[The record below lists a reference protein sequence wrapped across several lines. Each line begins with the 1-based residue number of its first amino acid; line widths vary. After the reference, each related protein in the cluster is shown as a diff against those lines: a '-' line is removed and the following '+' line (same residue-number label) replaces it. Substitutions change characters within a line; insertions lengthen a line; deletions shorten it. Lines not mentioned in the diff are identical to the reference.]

1 MHPGHASLA
10 APFDP
15 RVWPPLTL
23 ARAEP
28 GYPRMDTFPPSPRAR
43 LRPHSRPEGSS
54 TRDHVVPYF
63 DLRGTGLSYHSDGG
77 GSHMV
82 THGLPTRHLIS
93 ARRGISSI
101 VRPMPLCGNSLA
113 SRELRATLGGALV
126 FILACFYVASPVRA
140 ADDIATAPEVP
151 PSTTWPLRP
160 LTLAE
165 ERALPPARR
174 FKECA
179 TCPEMVAIPA
189 GQFRMGSVR
198 GEGDRDEEGPNGQPF
213 TVTIAAPYALGRYV
227 ITVRDYLEC
236 AAEAECPPAAWQ
248 DPQSP
253 YHATTG
259 SDDHYKRLGT
269 ALTDPRHPIV
279 GITWKNAHSYI
290 TWLNGKLGLAS
301 AHGYRLPSEAEWERG
316 ARGGIENLKYF
327 WGDRFTANSANGSGQ
342 SGADHWPYTSPV
354 GSFPANPYGL
364 YDVAGNVWQWVEDCY
379 HPTYADMP
387 EAVVNTGVPWEST
400 CDDAGRRVLRGGSW
414 IDLPRVL
421 RVADRGGSPPAMH
434 YGYVGFRLARTLAH

>member
-1 MHPGHASLA
+1 MATHAS
-10 APFDP
+10 
-15 RVWPPLTL
+15 
-23 ARAEP
+23 
-28 GYPRMDTFPPSPRAR
+28 
-43 LRPHSRPEGSS
+43 
-54 TRDHVVPYF
+54 
-63 DLRGTGLSYHSDGG
+63 
-77 GSHMV
+77 
-82 THGLPTRHLIS
+82 PTRHLIS
-93 ARRGISSI
+93 ARCGILGICGPVPPSAKSFSS
-101 VRPMPLCGNSLA
+101 RA
-113 SRELRATLGGALV
+113 LRATLGGARALV
-126 FILACFYVASPVRA
+126 LRLVLALILALLLRPIHAASPAHA
-140 ADDIATAPEVP
+140 ADDVATAPDAP
-151 PSTTWPLRP
+151 PSVTWPLRS

-165 ERALPPARR
+165 ERSLQPARR

-179 TCPEMVAIPA
+179 TCPEMVVIPA

-198 GEGDRDEEGPNGQPF
+198 GDGDRDEEGPNGQPF
-213 TVTIAAPYALGRYV
+213 TVSIATPYALGRYV
-227 ITVRDYLEC
+227 VTVGDYLEC
-236 AAEAECPPAAWQ
+236 AAEAACPPTAWQ

-253 YHATTG
+253 YHATAG

-279 GITWKNAHSYI
+279 GVTWKNAQSYV

-327 WGDRFTANSANGSGQ
+327 WGDRFTANSANGTGQ
-342 SGADHWPYTSPV
+342 SGADRWPYTSPV

-364 YDVAGNVWQWVEDCY
+364 YDVAGNVWQWVQDCY

-387 EAVVNTGVPWEST
+387 EAVVNTGVAWEST
-400 CDDAGRRVLRGGSW
+400 CDDRGRRVLRGGSW

-421 RVADRGGSPPAMH
+421 RVADRGGSPPDMH